1 MSDQKKEKEMSD
13 QKLRVEIDGGVATL
27 FLVNPPMNVVTLGL
41 TRELNAALT
50 RLEADPAIAALVLTG
65 DGDRAFCTGSDIH
78 EFPELLA
85 EGAVVSRKL
94 AFENETFSKF
104 ANFPKPT
111 VVAIEGF
118 ALGGGMEL
126 ASGADIIVVAE
137 NAKFGVPEIKLGA
150 IPGSGGTVRITRRI
164 GIGRVSELMLLGD
177 MIDAQ
182 QALAWG
188 FANRITPKG
197 EALALAQEIAAKLA
211 SGAKQAMCACKQAL
225 RYGMYLP
232 EEQAIAKLLDV
243 LDTLSRTEDLHE
255 GADAF
260 INKRPPNF
268 RDPLDTSK
276 FVGCMFPK

>member
-1 MSDQKKEKEMSD
+1 MSDQKI
-13 QKLRVEIDGGVATL
+13 RVEIAGSVATL
-27 FLVNPPMNVVTLGL
+27 FLVNPPMNVVTLDL

-50 RLEADPAIAALVLTG
+50 RLEADPAIGALVVTG
-65 DGDRAFCTGSDIH
+65 DGDRAFCTGSDIN
-78 EFPELLA
+78 EFPGLLA
-85 EGAVVSRKL
+85 EGGVVSHKL

-104 ANFPKPT
+104 GNFPKPT
-111 VVAIEGF
+111 VVAIEGY

-126 ASGADIIVVAE
+126 AAGADIIVVGE
-137 NAKFGVPEIKLGA
+137 NAKFGLPEIKLGA
-150 IPGSGGTVRITRRI
+150 LPGSGGTVRITRRI

-177 MIDAQ
+177 MVDAQ
-182 QALAWG
+182 QVLAWG
-188 FANRITPKG
+188 YANRIAPKG
-197 EALALAQEIAAKLA
+197 EVLAHAHEFAAKLA

-243 LDTLSRTEDLHE
+243 LDVLQRSQDIHE

-260 INKRPPNF
+260 INKRQPNF
-268 RDPLDTSK
+268 NDPLDTSK

>member
-1 MSDQKKEKEMSD
+1 MSDQKV
-13 QKLRVEIDGGVATL
+13 RVEISGGVATL
-27 FLVNPPMNVVTLGL
+27 FLVNPPMNIVTLDL
-41 TRELNAALT
+41 THQLNAALT
-50 RLEADPAIAALVLTG
+50 RLEADPAIGALVVTG
-65 DGDRAFCTGSDIH
+65 DGDRAFCTGSDIK
-78 EFPELLA
+78 EFPGLLA
-85 EGAVVSRKL
+85 EGGVVSHKL

-111 VVAIEGF
+111 VVAIEGY

-126 ASGADIIVVAE
+126 ASGGDIIVVAE

-150 IPGSGGTVRITRRI
+150 LPGSGGTVRITRRI

-197 EALALAQEIAAKLA
+197 GALALAQEIAAKLA

-243 LDTLSRTEDLHE
+243 IDVLSRTEDLHE
-255 GADAF
+255 GANAF
-260 INKRPPNF
+260 IEKRTAVF

-276 FVGCMFPK
+276 FVGCIYPK

>member
-1 MSDQKKEKEMSD
+1 MSDQKI
-13 QKLRVEIDGGVATL
+13 RVEFSGSVATL
-27 FLVNPPMNVVTLGL
+27 FLVNPPMNVVTLDL
-41 TRELNAALT
+41 THQLNAALT
-50 RLEADPAIAALVLTG
+50 RLEADPAIGALVVTG
-65 DGDRAFCTGSDIH
+65 DGDRAFCTGSDIN

-94 AFENETFSKF
+94 AFENETFTKF

-111 VVAIEGF
+111 VVAIEGY

-126 ASGADIIVVAE
+126 ASGGDIVVVAE

-150 IPGSGGTVRITRRI
+150 LPGSGGTVRITRRI

-197 EALALAQEIAAKLA
+197 GALALAQEIAAKLA
-211 SGAKQAMCACKQAL
+211 SGATQAICACKQAL

-232 EEQAIAKLLDV
+232 EEQAIAKLLD
-243 LDTLSRTEDLHE
+243 LIDSLSRTEDITE
-255 GADAF
+255 GVNAF
-260 INKRPPNF
+260 IQKRTPVF
-268 RDPLDTSK
+268 RDPLDTSI
-276 FVGCMFPK
+276 FVGCIYPK

>member
-1 MSDQKKEKEMSD
+1 MSDQKI
-13 QKLRVEIDGGVATL
+13 RVEIDGGVATL
-27 FLVNPPMNVVTLGL
+27 FLVNPPMNVVTLDL
-41 TRELNAALT
+41 THQLNAELT
-50 RLEADPAIAALVLTG
+50 RLEADPSIAALVITG

-78 EFPELLA
+78 EFPELMA

-94 AFENETFSKF
+94 AFENETFTKF

-111 VVAIEGF
+111 VVAVEGY

-126 ASGADIIVVAE
+126 AAGADIIVVAE

-164 GIGRVSELMLLGD
+164 GIGRASELFLLGD
-177 MIDAQ
+177 MVDAQ

-188 FANRITPKG
+188 YANRITPKG
-197 EALALAQEIAAKLA
+197 ETLALAQEIAAKLA
-211 SGAKQAMCACKQAL
+211 SGPKQAMCACKQAL

-232 EEQAIAKLLDV
+232 EEQAIAKLLNV
-243 LDTLSRTEDLHE
+243 LDVLSRTEDLHE

-276 FVGCMFPK
+276 FVGCIFPK